1 MIWLTWRQFRAQAI
15 TAAAALAVFAILL
28 AATESD
34 LSGMYNSSGLLT
46 CHGAACAGLAS
57 QFLDQLASGGGGFLI
72 PGSAYAIVYFVGV
85 LIILIAPAITG
96 VFWGAPLIARE
107 LETGTCDLAW
117 NQSVTRTR
125 WLAVKLTV
133 GGLTAIAVTEALCL
147 MQSWWA
153 APMGRVGPVVEE
165 RVVRELRA
173 DLDSGRWA
181 DRNQELLDL
190 DEMDLGGRLFIVG

>member
-1 MIWLTWRQFRAQAI
+1 MRTRYSTLIPYATVASSADEVADFETDVLYLI
-15 TAAAALAVFAILL
+15 SVGAILL
-28 AATESD
+28 APAVI
-34 LSGMYNSSGLLT
+34 GL
-46 CHGAACAGLAS
+46 
-57 QFLDQLASGGGGFLI
+57 
-72 PGSAYAIVYFVGV
+72 
-85 LIILIAPAITG
+85 
-96 VFWGAPLIARE
+96 FWGAPLIARE